1 MAPLAFVAVGGGG
14 RENTPVNCKIGVIAF
29 ECPDML

>member
-1 MAPLAFVAVGGGG
+1 MVPLAFVAVGRGG
-14 RENTPVNCKIGVIAF
+14 RSNTSVNCKIGVVVF